1 MFNRVRRTIRAL
13 KSSSSGNAALLVALG
28 MPALIGGAG
37 LAVDT
42 AQWYMWKRE
51 LQFAVDQAA
60 LAGAWARTDAETEA
74 LYEQRALQELT
85 SNLSAT
91 SDFLD
96 EPSVSIEDYA
106 DGNDNSVMVTAS
118 ATKRLPFS
126 SFLTGNDTTVYA
138 SAQASFGEGN
148 TFSACILAVNESD
161 SGAIIIQGSVTLAQS
176 CGIAALSISDEAITR
191 NGEASDPGTGEL
203 TARGGIDDDFDDVD
217 GLTIN
222 EYVDNLFDP
231 YEDLTPPLD
240 NTPQSYSCQDV
251 TEEIGFNYNRQVWST
266 ERGRRQQYSSPTNT
280 APTASSTWTDVS
292 DGTYPFATDGTK
304 VSNGVDSL
312 PSGSKVNRTYT
323 TSGTWVTQSTTGP
336 VETTS
341 TVKVNGRSVTATT
354 YTWTRIQSATDSNT
368 LYTTA
373 GKTKN
378 SLGQIASLAPGTYAG
393 GFHVKCNTNLNG
405 GIYVIDGGS
414 LKVNSQDLLTSSSGV
429 MFVLKNGATIN
440 INGGAG
446 ISLRPMSKAELDLA
460 INSGNDMVPGSNT
473 ELLAGM
479 LIMELANSGGSG
491 LNQSNING
499 NAGLTLNG
507 TVYLPKTELDMS
519 GTAGVSSQ
527 CLMIAANKIKFSGDM
542 EFTSLCPSDNTD
554 DTDTAGVEVGSTG
567 GGVRLVA

>member
-1 MFNRVRRTIRAL
+1 MFNRVRRTIREL
-13 KSSSSGNAALLVALG
+13 KGSTSGNSALLVALG

-60 LAGAWARTDAETEA
+60 LAGAWARTDTETEA
-74 LYEQRALQELT
+74 LYEVRALQELT
-85 SNLSAT
+85 SNLSTT

-96 EPSVSIEDYA
+96 DPSVSIEDYA
-106 DGNDNSVMVTAS
+106 DGTDNSVMVTAS

-126 SFLTGNDTTVYA
+126 SFITGNDTTVYA
-138 SAQASFGEGN
+138 SAQASFGEGQ

-222 EYVDNLFDP
+222 EYVDELFDP

-240 NTPQSYSCQDV
+240 NTPQTYSCQDV
-251 TEEIGFNYNRQVWST
+251 TEEIGYNYTRQVWT
-266 ERGRRQQYSSPTNT
+266 TDRGRRQQFTSTTSTT
-280 APTASSTWTDVS
+280 PTASATWTDAPE
-292 DGTYPFATDGTK
+292 GIYPYATDGTK
-304 VSNGVDSL
+304 ASNGVDSL
-312 PSGSKVNRTYT
+312 PSGSAVNKTYT
-323 TSGTWVTQSTTGP
+323 TSGTWTTQSTTGP
-336 VETTS
+336 TTAEAK
-341 TVKVNGRSVTATT
+341 VRVNGRWVTTTT
-354 YTWTRIQSATDSNT
+354 YTWTRTQTTTDSNV
-368 LYTTA
+368 LYTKA
-373 GKTKN
+373 GKTVN
-378 SLGQIASLAPGTYAG
+378 TLGQLASLAPGTYNG

-405 GIYVIDGGS
+405 GIYVINGGS

-429 MFVLKNGATIN
+429 MIVLANGATID

-460 INSGNDMVPGSNT
+460 LSSGDDMEPGSNT

-479 LIMELANSGGSG
+479 LIMELASSGGSG
-491 LNQSNING
+491 LNQSKING

-527 CLMIAANKIKFSGDM
+527 CLMIAANKIKFSGNM
-542 EFTSLCPSDNTD
+542 EFTSMCPNDSEE
-554 DTDTAGVEVGSTG
+554 TAGTEVGSTG
-567 GGVRLVA
+567 GGVKLVA